1 VCDGIGVRVG
11 CAYIHGLIC
20 GLGRY
25 GACVVDLLVQM
36 GMMEELGWHGMGRDG
51 MGWEGMEWDGM
62 GWDGNGH
69 REGGEVEERGKRW
82 RSGIEEIIHSRL

>member
-1 VCDGIGVRVG
+1 M
-11 CAYIHGLIC
+11 
-20 GLGRY
+20 
-25 GACVVDLLVQM
+25 VDLLVQM
-36 GMMEELGWHGMGRDG
+36 GMMEELGWHGMGRDGMGWEGMEWDEKGWNGMGRDG